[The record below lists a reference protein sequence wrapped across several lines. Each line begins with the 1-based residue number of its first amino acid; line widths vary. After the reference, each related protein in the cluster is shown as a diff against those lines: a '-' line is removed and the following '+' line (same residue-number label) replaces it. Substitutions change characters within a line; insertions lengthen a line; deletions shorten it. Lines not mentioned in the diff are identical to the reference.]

1 MKAREQVSMDNWRLR
16 IVRGT
21 HVADTAVDVAFFFEA
36 KEPGAAGGIAE
47 NEALSHKELLASG
60 VFLRKIHDY
69 N

>member
-1 MKAREQVSMDNWRLR
+1 MKAREQVSMENWRLR

-36 KEPGAAGGIAE
+36 KESGAAGGIAK
-47 NEALSHKELLASG
+47 NEALSHKDSLASD
-60 VFLRKIHDY
+60 VFLRNAHDY